1 MPKPSKKE
9 FHRTVHLL
17 LGGNIGD
24 RVEVLKNAK
33 KLIEKELGK
42 VLQASQ
48 LYETA
53 AWGKEDQNAFLNQV
67 VLVKSQF
74 SPEEILHI
82 IQHIENELGRVRYV
96 KWGERLIDIDIL
108 FIEDEI
114 IDLKDLKVPHPY
126 IQDRRFTLIPL
137 SEISPEFIH
146 PLFNKSINTLLSE
159 CADALEVKQIH

>member
-1 MPKPSKKE
+1 MPTPLKKE
-9 FHRTVHLL
+9 FRKTVHLL

-24 RVEVLKNAK
+24 RVEVLNNAK
-33 KLIEKELGK
+33 KLIAKELGE
-42 VLQASQ
+42 VLKASQ

-67 VLVKSQF
+67 LLVESQS
-74 SPEEILHI
+74 SPKEILHS
-82 IQHIENELGRVRYV
+82 IQHIENELGRVRYE

-108 FIEDEI
+108 FIENEI
-114 IDLKDLKVPHPY
+114 IDLEDLKVPHPF

-137 SEISPEFIH
+137 SEISPGFIH

-159 CADALEVKQIH
+159 CTDTLEVKQVY